1 MGSLLIA
8 YLGHNFFVFDTPANS
23 LMFYFFAGCFL
34 VLTNFKKEEEH
45 QIIKKYQPNQ
55 FQPLI
60 LGLIV
65 IIGGLVIYYCDIKPY
80 QASRLAFEAV
90 SSNSYDLNTVTNYF
104 QRTLDKNTF
113 INTETRKMLADYF
126 YKYLIYI
133 GLKDVKV
140 NKEVVITTAE
150 KIVAELD
157 RGYGH
162 EAMIDFYVYKANIYA
177 QLSRMSIFSQNEIM
191 VFEQKEE
198 KIFLEMKDKW
208 PKRTDFYILYAEDQ
222 LFKGNI
228 DKAKE
233 WNNFILEQ
241 TPNFSRALWL
251 NAALLVAQGG
261 SAENI
266 FNFINDAVDN
276 GYRWDI
282 NEKSDVLFAVVP
294 YLKNYPT
301 LIKFL
306 DDQYVYEKNNLR
318 VSEANSDIDLALKKE
333 RTKAILDLLIYL
345 NLQSES
351 RDYEKLISYFEDA
364 LVYNDANADYWA
376 RLAAAYAKVHNK
388 EGAISAAQKAA
399 ELNPD
404 NYGAELPLF
413 IDIVQNEEWDQL
425 P

>member
-1 MGSLLIA
+1 
-8 YLGHNFFVFDTPANS
+8 
-23 LMFYFFAGCFL
+23 
-34 VLTNFKKEEEH
+34 
-45 QIIKKYQPNQ
+45 
-55 FQPLI
+55 
-60 LGLIV
+60 
-65 IIGGLVIYYCDIKPY
+65 
-80 QASRLAFEAV
+80 
-90 SSNSYDLNTVTNYF
+90 
-104 QRTLDKNTF
+104 
-113 INTETRKMLADYF
+113 MLADYF
-126 YKYLIYI
+126 YKYLIYTE
-133 GLKDVKV
+133 LNNVSL
-140 NKEVVITTAE
+140 NKEKVVAVSERI
-150 KIVAELD
+150 IVELD
-157 RGYGH
+157 KGYGH
-162 EAMIDFYVYKANIYA
+162 EAIIDFYVYKANAYA
-177 QLSRMSIFSQNEIM
+177 QLSRLNIFSESEIDAYG
-191 VFEQKEE
+191 QKEE
-198 KIFLEMKDKW
+198 QIFLEMRNKW

-266 FNFINDAVDN
+266 LNFINDAVDN

-345 NLQSES
+345 NLQSQT

-364 LVYNDANADYWA
+364 LIYNYANADYWA